1 MWIRWTILVQTEV
14 KRAEGVVQAVEVIEM
29 DEFTQAGDLPQLPE
43 LEQTEKFTEVGY
55 KITLMH
61 NYPTYFHSIHS
72 MFIRFDSTYSHDL
85 YF

>member
-1 MWIRWTILVQTEV
+1 M
-14 KRAEGVVQAVEVIEM
+14 QAVEGIEM

-61 NYPTYFHSIHS
+61 NYP
-72 MFIRFDSTYSHDL
+72 FILESY
-85 YF
+85 